1 MLLTLE
7 EIRQSLLDQVVASGF
22 HIFWGAPHSFQGP
35 TLHWNRLRK
44 PEIESFLVLARA
56 EGINTLFVDWDVLS
70 EQDLEWARS
79 VGRGDYDRDAPV
91 DPESLIPHVGKIGR
105 ITVGYFKEGVCHI
118 YEHTTPWFDELL
130 KLEEAARR
138 EGLE

>member
-1 MLLTLE
+1 LLTLE
-7 EIRQSLLDQVVASGF
+7 EIRQSLLDAVVAGGF

-44 PEIESFLVLARA
+44 PEIESFLALARA
-56 EGINTLFVDWDVLS
+56 EGIHSLFVDWDVLS
-70 EQDLEWARS
+70 DQDLEWVRS
-79 VGRGDYDRDAPV
+79 VGRGEYEADSPL
-91 DPESLIPHVGKIGR
+91 DPAMLMPNIGKIGR

-118 YEHTTPWFDELL
+118 YEHTTPWFDDLL
-130 KLEEAARR
+130 KLEQTARR